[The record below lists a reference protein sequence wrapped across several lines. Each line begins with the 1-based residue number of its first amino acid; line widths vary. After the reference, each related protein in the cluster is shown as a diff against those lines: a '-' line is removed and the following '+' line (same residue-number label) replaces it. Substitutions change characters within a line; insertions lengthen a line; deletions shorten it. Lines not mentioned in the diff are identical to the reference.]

1 MRKRFRKNEGKGIRV
16 QKKKKECTIRKSLKA
31 QKRNHKDTIGKRF
44 KVHETSNLDTIREII
59 RYERK
64 EVPKKTI
71 RHKRKEAALK
81 YRQLLFCRIKL
92 EEYGERMKQRR
103 NTKIKAI
110 LLILLVVILCVLLA
124 DKMKNDFQKEEYST
138 KYIALSEVKAEL
150 AFSVYTPE
158 EWEDYFAV
166 YHKEYLTW
174 EMAAQLLEKLGV
186 SEQIPLEK
194 RNCQAV
200 KREEWTLIY
209 EQILDYLD
217 MEKKVAQKE
226 VLLLDTETAKD
237 GVILITSGGD
247 YFTELPEQWFTQWQ
261 AYGIYTMEEMCIGVK
276 GISEEETQLSNAY
289 LKENAEGK
297 LTFLYSGG
305 IYEKEV
311 GKIDTDFSL
320 GVCDIVFSR
329 GNVTALRMKQDGIE
343 GALLS
348 YDEQTIEIRDYGKIA
363 HQGKLPVYQTY
374 GEIQEKS
381 ISDIVLG
388 NMNVEYIT
396 AGTEVCAILIR
407 EPAEINDIRVLLLG
421 EDGSNFRSDIY
432 LKCNT
437 PSRIKCGDIQE
448 DIAAGTQIHVTDYLV
463 NQEGKTFTLTPGEG
477 GTVVVCEPSGTA
489 VSNPYSGSME
499 ARSYEQGY
507 TLVNQLPF
515 EQYLYAVVPSEMPVS
530 FGAEALKA
538 QAVCARSYAYIQL
551 LRADLAEYGAHINDS
566 TSYQVYNKVA
576 QTVESVEAVEA
587 TRGKVL
593 KYQGNVVEAYYF
605 STSMGYTDTAEIW
618 NIDDTANYGYLH
630 KFCLN
635 QSEYDGNLSDE
646 TEFLDYIKSDAEGF
660 DSDIKYYRWFATA
673 DFTGKAG
680 EINEILKNRRS
691 VSEKNVIYYGSDG
704 VTETDS
710 TAKLGEITGISV
722 EERSASGSI
731 LTLKLQYEKGAVRVK
746 TEYNIRKVL
755 GALVKKMVYK
765 DGSESENISMLPSAF
780 CAVTAQED
788 GSLTLSGGGYGHGL
802 GMSQNGANGM
812 AQAGMSCEDIL
823 HAFYQDVEIEDVN
836 E

>member
-1 MRKRFRKNEGKGIRV
+1 M
-16 QKKKKECTIRKSLKA
+16 
-31 QKRNHKDTIGKRF
+31 
-44 KVHETSNLDTIREII
+44 
-59 RYERK
+59 
-64 EVPKKTI
+64 
-71 RHKRKEAALK
+71 K

-92 EEYGERMKQRR
+92 EEYGERMGQKQ
-103 NTKIKAI
+103 NSKIKAI
-110 LLILLVVILCVLLA
+110 LLILLLGVLFALLA
-124 DKMKNDFQKEEYST
+124 DKMKTDDRNGEYSA
-138 KYIALSEVKAEL
+138 KYINLSEVKAQL

-174 EMAAQLLEKLGV
+174 EMTAQLLEKLGV
-186 SEQIPLEK
+186 SEQIPLK
-194 RNCQAV
+194 KQNRQAV

-217 MEKKVAQKE
+217 MEKKVAQKK

-237 GVILITSGGD
+237 GAILITSEGD
-247 YFTELPEQWFTQWQ
+247 YFTELPQQWFIRWQ
-261 AYGIYTMEEMCIGVK
+261 AYEIYAMEEQCIGIK
-276 GISEEETQLSNAY
+276 GISEEETPVSNAY

-305 IYEKEV
+305 VYEKEV
-311 GKIDTDFSL
+311 GEIDTDFSL
-320 GVCDIVFSR
+320 GVCDIVFSG

-407 EPAEINDIRVLLLG
+407 EPAQINDIRVLLLG

-437 PSRIKCGDIQE
+437 PSHIKCGDREE
-448 DIAAGTQIHVTDYLV
+448 DIAAGTLVHVTDDPAE
-463 NQEGKTFTLTPGEG
+463 QEGKTFTLTPGEG
-477 GTVVVCEPSGTA
+477 GTVVICDASGTA
-489 VSNPYSGSME
+489 VSNPYVGSME
-499 ARSYEQGY
+499 VRSYEQGY

-515 EQYLYAVVPSEMPVS
+515 EQYLYSVVPSEMPVS

-538 QAVCARSYAYIQL
+538 QAICARSYAYIQL

-576 QTVESVEAVEA
+576 QTAESVEAVEA

-593 KYQGNVVEAYYF
+593 KYGGNVVEAYYF

-618 NIDDTANYGYLH
+618 NMEDTGTYGYLH

-635 QSEYDGNLSDE
+635 QSEYDGNLSNE
-646 TEFLDYIKSDAEGF
+646 SEFLEYIKKDAEGF

-673 DFTGKAG
+673 DVRDQTEKV
-680 EINEILKNRRS
+680 NEILKNRRS
-691 VSEKNVIYYGSDG
+691 VSDKNVVYYGSDG
-704 VTETDS
+704 ATETDS
-710 TAKLGEITGISV
+710 PAKLGAITGISA
-722 EERSASGSI
+722 EERSDSGSI
-731 LTLKLQYEKGAVRVK
+731 LTLKLQYEKGVVRVK

-755 GALVKKMVYK
+755 GALVKKIVYK
-765 DGSESENISMLPSAF
+765 DGSESENITMLPSAF
-780 CAVTAQED
+780 CAVTEQED
-788 GSLTLSGGGYGHGL
+788 GTLLLSGGGYGHGL

>member
-1 MRKRFRKNEGKGIRV
+1 
-16 QKKKKECTIRKSLKA
+16 
-31 QKRNHKDTIGKRF
+31 
-44 KVHETSNLDTIREII
+44 
-59 RYERK
+59 
-64 EVPKKTI
+64 
-71 RHKRKEAALK
+71 
-81 YRQLLFCRIKL
+81 
-92 EEYGERMKQRR
+92 MKQKQ
-103 NTKIKAI
+103 NAKMKVI
-110 LLILLVVILCVLLA
+110 LLILLLGVLGALLA
-124 DKMKNDFQKEEYST
+124 DKMKVDYQKEEYSAQ
-138 KYIALSEVKAEL
+138 YIDLSEVKSEL

-158 EWEDYFAV
+158 EWEEYFAV

-174 EMAAQLLEKLGV
+174 EMTAQLLEKLGV
-186 SEQIPLEK
+186 AEQIPLEK
-194 RNCQAV
+194 QNRQAV

-217 MEKKVAQKE
+217 MERKVAQKQ
-226 VLLLDTETAKD
+226 VLLLDTEPAKD
-237 GVILITSGGD
+237 GIILITNEGD
-247 YFTELPEQWFTQWQ
+247 YFTGLPEQWFTRWQ
-261 AYGIYTMEEMCIGVK
+261 AYRIYAMEEKCIGVK

-297 LTFLYSGG
+297 LTFLYSGAV
-305 IYEKEV
+305 YEKEV
-311 GKIDTDFSL
+311 GEIDTDFSL
-320 GVCDIVFSR
+320 GVCDIVFSQ

-374 GEIQEKS
+374 GVIQEKS

-437 PSRIKCGDIQE
+437 PSKIKCGDTEE
-448 DIAAGTQIHVTDYLV
+448 DIAAETPVHVTDYLA
-463 NQEGKTFTLTPGEG
+463 NQEGKTFTMTPGEG
-477 GTVVVCEPSGTA
+477 GAVVVCDAAGTA
-489 VSNPYSGSME
+489 VSNAYSGSME

-530 FGAEALKA
+530 FGEEALKA
-538 QAVCARSYAYIQL
+538 QAICARSYAYIQL

-576 QTVESVEAVEA
+576 QTAESVEAVEA

-618 NIDDTANYGYLH
+618 NIEDAGAYGYLH

-635 QSEYDGNLSDE
+635 QSEYDGNLSNE
-646 TEFLDYIKSDAEGF
+646 SEFLDYIKNDTEGY

-673 DFTGKAG
+673 DFTDKTGQ
-680 EINEILKNRRS
+680 INEILKNRRS
-691 VSEKNVIYYGSDG
+691 ISAGNVVYYGSDG

-710 TAKLGEITGISV
+710 PAKLGEITGISV
-722 EERSASGSI
+722 EERSVSGSI
-731 LTLKLQYEKGAVRVK
+731 LTLKLQYEKGVVRVK

-765 DGSESENISMLPSAF
+765 DGSESENITMLPSAF

-788 GSLTLSGGGYGHGL
+788 GTLILSGGGYGHGL

-812 AQAGMSCEDIL
+812 AKAGLSCEDIL

>member
-1 MRKRFRKNEGKGIRV
+1 M
-16 QKKKKECTIRKSLKA
+16 
-31 QKRNHKDTIGKRF
+31 
-44 KVHETSNLDTIREII
+44 
-59 RYERK
+59 
-64 EVPKKTI
+64 
-71 RHKRKEAALK
+71 K

-92 EEYGERMKQRR
+92 EEYGERMKQRI

-110 LLILLVVILCVLLA
+110 LLILLLGVLCALLA
-124 DKMKNDFQKEEYST
+124 DKMKLDYQKEEYST
-138 KYIALSEVKAEL
+138 KYIDLSEVKSEL

-174 EMAAQLLEKLGV
+174 EMTAQLLEKLGV
-186 SEQIPLEK
+186 SEQIPIEK
-194 RNCQAV
+194 SSRQAV
-200 KREEWTLIY
+200 RREEWGLIY

-217 MEKKVAQKE
+217 MEKTVAQKK
-226 VLLLDTETAKD
+226 VLLLDTEPAKD
-237 GVILITSGGD
+237 GVILITNEGD
-247 YFTELPEQWFTQWQ
+247 FFTSLPEQWFTLWE
-261 AYGIYTMEEMCIGVK
+261 AYDIYAMEEKCIGVR
-276 GISEEETQLSNAY
+276 GISEEETQLANAY
-289 LKENAEGK
+289 LKENAKGK
-297 LTFLYSGG
+297 LTFLYSGSV
-305 IYEKEV
+305 YEKEV
-311 GKIDTDFSL
+311 GEIDTDFSL
-320 GVCDIVFSR
+320 GVCDIVFLK

-348 YDEQTIEIRDYGKIA
+348 YDAQTIEIKDYGKIA

-374 GEIQEKS
+374 GEIEEKS

-407 EPAEINDIRVLLLG
+407 EPAEIHDIRVLLLG

-437 PSRIKCGDIQE
+437 PSHIKCGDTE
-448 DIAAGTQIHVTDYLV
+448 EEIAAETLVHVTDYLAK
-463 NQEGKTFTLTPGEG
+463 QDGKTFTMTPGEG
-477 GTVVVCEPSGTA
+477 GTVVICDEAGKA
-489 VSNPYSGSME
+489 ISNGYGGSME

-538 QAVCARSYAYIQL
+538 QAICARSYAYIQL

-576 QTVESVEAVEA
+576 QTKESVEAVEA

-618 NIDDTANYGYLH
+618 NIDNAENYGYLH

-635 QSEYDGNLSDE
+635 QSEYDGNLSNESD
-646 TEFLDYIKSDAEGF
+646 FLDYIKNEAVGY
-660 DSDIKYYRWFATA
+660 DSDIKYFRWFATA
-673 DFTGKAG
+673 DFKDKTG
-680 EINEILKNRRS
+680 EINDILKNRRS
-691 VSEKNVIYYGSDG
+691 ISEKNVLYYGSDG
-704 VTETDS
+704 TTETDS
-710 TAKLGEITGISV
+710 PEKLGNVTGISV

-731 LTLKLQYEKGAVRVK
+731 LTLKIQYETGVVRVK

-755 GALVKKMVYK
+755 GALTKKIVYM
-765 DGSESENISMLPSAF
+765 DGSESENITMLPSAF

-788 GSLTLSGGGYGHGL
+788 GTLMLSGGGYGHGL

-812 AQAGMSCEDIL
+812 AKAGMSCEEIL